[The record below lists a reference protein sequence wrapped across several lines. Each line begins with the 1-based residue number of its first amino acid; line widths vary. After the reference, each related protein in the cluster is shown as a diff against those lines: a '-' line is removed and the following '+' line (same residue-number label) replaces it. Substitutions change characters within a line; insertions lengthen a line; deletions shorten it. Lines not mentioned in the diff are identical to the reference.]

1 MASMFL
7 KEEKFCDKMVY
18 YTSCLG
24 SVKSC
29 RKVRIYVDKKPFLKE
44 ACHFKCQM
52 SWYQL
57 RNVWKRNHK
66 CVKLKRW

>member
-7 KEEKFCDKMVY
+7 KEEKFCYKMVY

-24 SVKSC
+24 SVNCQKSC

-52 SWYQL
+52 S
-57 RNVWKRNHK
+57 
-66 CVKLKRW
+66 